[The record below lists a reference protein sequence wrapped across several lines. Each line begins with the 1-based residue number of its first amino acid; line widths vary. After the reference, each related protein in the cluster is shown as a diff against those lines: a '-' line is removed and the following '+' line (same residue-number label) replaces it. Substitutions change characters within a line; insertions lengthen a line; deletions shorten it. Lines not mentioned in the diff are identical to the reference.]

1 MKLLLNL
8 VFYELGFTQS
18 HFDVRK
24 DNIKVIAFHK
34 RFGAK
39 IYKESGEDLF
49 FTLDLKEYETTKLRY
64 KRFID

>member
-24 DNIKVIAFHK
+24 NNLKVVTFHK
-34 RFGAK
+34 KFGAIITSK
-39 IYKESGEDLF
+39 DDENYYFNFAL
-49 FTLDLKEYETTKLRY
+49 EYYVKTRKNMLN
-64 KRFID
+64 F